1 MKKMRLKLFSIFL
14 LFFLFTGSISAQKS
28 NNKITITGT
37 VLDGNDSPVVD
48 AIILIDNRKTK
59 IRTDSAGNY
68 KIKVKADASRIGIF
82 TFGNGYLEEDINGR
96 DRINVS
102 FKTLAYRHYRNN
114 RPGEKDT
121 FGKSYNYPDYGNME
135 LHGRTIPSGEE
146 AVDVGYATI
155 KKKYLTTDISYI
167 DGTNKKYASYNSV
180 YDMIQREVSGVMVFD
195 KTIVIQGTGSFGAV
209 TPLLII
215 DGVYASM
222 ESLDDIQPMQV
233 KSISVLKGTSAAIY
247 GSRGFGGAIIVRTKS
262 YDDY

>member
-1 MKKMRLKLFSIFL
+1 MKISSSVFFL
-14 LFFLFTGSISAQKS
+14 LFFLFISSLTAQKS
-28 NNKITITGT
+28 YNKITITGT
-37 VLDGNDSPVVD
+37 VLDGNDCPIVD
-48 AIILIDNRKTK
+48 AIVMVDNRKTN

-82 TFGNGYLEEDINGR
+82 TFGNGYLEEEINGR

-102 FKTLAYRHYRNN
+102 FKTVAYRHYRNN
-114 RPGEKDT
+114 GAGEEDT
-121 FGKSYNYPDYGNME
+121 YGRSYNSPDYGNME
-135 LHGRTIPSGEE
+135 LHGRSIPSGEE

-215 DGVYASM
+215 DGAYASM

>member
-1 MKKMRLKLFSIFL
+1 
-14 LFFLFTGSISAQKS
+14 
-28 NNKITITGT
+28 

-102 FKTLAYRHYRNN
+102 FKTVAYRHYRNY
-114 RPGEKDT
+114 RAGEEDT
-121 FGKSYNYPDYGNME
+121 YGRSYNSPDYGNME
-135 LHGRTIPSGEE
+135 LHGRSIPSGEE
-146 AVDVGYATI
+146 AVDVGYATL
-155 KKKYLTTDISYI
+155 KKKYLTTDVTLI
-167 DGTNKKYASYNSV
+167 DGSKKKYASYSSV
-180 YDMIQREVSGVMVFD
+180 YDMIQREVSGV
-195 KTIVIQGTGSFGAV
+195 TIIGKNVIIQGSSNLFGFVGALV
-209 TPLLII
+209 II
-215 DGVYASM
+215 DDMIGG
-222 ESLDDIQPMQV
+222 SLDDIQPSQV